1 MTLALM
7 QWQSAQILQS
17 SLLRLAGVKAYASMN
32 DVGMD
37 FIYNPEVQT
46 SKSGLSLTLSEAASV
61 FGTTINDPDVHSLLN
76 PDVMFKF
83 YYMYSFDTT
92 ANIASYLEI
101 NPDMVKP
108 LKEYCDWLAGI
119 NVSTVYGT
127 AIAKTMEAGL
137 NILRKTLPI

>member
-1 MTLALM
+1 M
-7 QWQSAQILQS
+7 
-17 SLLRLAGVKAYASMN
+17 
-32 DVGMD
+32 
-37 FIYNPEVQT
+37 
-46 SKSGLSLTLSEAASV
+46 
-61 FGTTINDPDVHSLLN
+61 LN

-92 ANIASYLEI
+92 ENIASYLEI